1 MKGSSFLSFAL
12 ALSCALPCALPARAA
27 AADISARE
35 LRPALEELL
44 REHPEVLLDF
54 LREHCETVLDIAQMG
69 SDSKRLANLERQ
81 WEQDAKVHK
90 EVRTANRPRVGR
102 KDARVQ
108 IVAFSDFTC
117 TYCRRAEKTVEQIL
131 QEYAG
136 KVSFVF
142 KNMPLDPEG
151 IAGLASQYFVAIS
164 QQSEDKAW
172 KFYRLLFDNYDNLI
186 GRGEEYLRE
195 AAMEIGVDMKKM
207 DSARRQKLVATLLKE
222 DLDDA
227 DKLGIEGTPCFLVNN
242 LVIRGAVPITMF
254 RRAID
259 IELSR

>member
-1 MKGSSFLSFAL
+1 MKGSSLLSLAL
-12 ALSCALPCALPARAA
+12 ALSLSLPAALPSRAQ
-27 AADISARE
+27 AADLTAKE
-35 LRPALEELL
+35 LRPALEDLL

-69 SDSKRLANLERQ
+69 SDSKKLSNLEKQ
-81 WEQDAKVHK
+81 WEKDARVPKN
-90 EVRTANRPRVGR
+90 VRTDNRPRVGK

-131 QEYAG
+131 QEYSG

-142 KNMPLDPEG
+142 KNMPLEPEG

-172 KFYRLLFDNYDNLI
+172 KFYRLLFDNYDKLI
-186 GRGEEYLRE
+186 TMGEEYLRE
-195 AAMEIGVDMKKM
+195 AAMETGADMKKM
-207 DSARRQKLVATLLKE
+207 DSARRQKLVATILKE

>member
-1 MKGSSFLSFAL
+1 MRGKL
-12 ALSCALPCALPARAA
+12 ALSTLLALSLFAATPARAEA
-27 AADISARE
+27 GEISPKD

-69 SDSKRLANLERQ
+69 SDSKKLSNLEKQ
-81 WEQDAKVHK
+81 WAQDAKIPK
-90 EVRTANRPRVGR
+90 DAKTENRPRVGL
-102 KDARVQ
+102 KNAKVQ

-117 TYCRRAEKTVEQIL
+117 TYCRRAERTVEQLIK
-131 QEYAG
+131 EYSG

-142 KNMPLDPEG
+142 KNMPLDPQG

-164 QQSEDKAW
+164 QQSEEKAW
-172 KFYRLLFDNYDNLI
+172 KFYRLLFDNYDKLI
-186 GRGEEYLRE
+186 GKGEEYLRE

-207 DSARRQKLVATLLKE
+207 DSARRQKLVARILKE

-227 DKLGIEGTPCFLVNN
+227 DRLGIEGTPCFLVNN
-242 LVIRGAVPITMF
+242 LVIRGAVPINMF
-254 RRAID
+254 RRAIE
-259 IELSR
+259 IELNR